1 MLKDALIIF
10 RKEVKNLFKD
20 RRTLFSTFILPLLVL
35 PIIFIGMGTV
45 LGSMEKDAQESTY
58 AISITGN
65 RDPVFSELLSA
76 SLSHAA
82 VDPQSAEISI
92 AFPVGYA
99 PGISANVVVS
109 FDSSSRKNQF
119 AAQQVVQV
127 VKDYESVLA
136 QDLLS
141 LYGLDRQDLHTL
153 DIVMIDVA
161 SEATQ
166 TGGSVLAMLVPY
178 FLVIFL
184 FAGSMNAGLDTTSG
198 EKERGSLAVLL
209 VNQVSRTS
217 IAWGKILYVSL
228 VAICSALATFLGLLI
243 SMYLPVGSSAMMGPD
258 LRSFVIEG
266 HALAM
271 IVATLLSTALLTAS
285 VVTLLGCIARTM
297 KEGSSYVMP
306 LYMVVILVGVTTM
319 YMDPTQRVVLFLVP
333 IVNTIFM
340 MKESFMGM
348 ATVGHL
354 VMTVV
359 SNISFATLCALMV
372 SRLFNSEKILQTV

>member
-65 RDPVFSELLSA
+65 RDPVFSDLLA
-76 SLSHAA
+76 GSLSYVP
-82 VDPQSAEISI
+82 VDRQAAEISI
-92 AFPVGYA
+92 VFPVDYA
-99 PGISANVVVS
+99 PGVAANVVVS
-109 FDSSSRKNQF
+109 YDSSSRKNQF

-141 LYGLDRQDLHTL
+141 LYGLDRKDLHTL
-153 DIVMIDVA
+153 DIVMVDVA
-161 SEATQ
+161 SEATR

-228 VAICSALATFLGLLI
+228 VAICSAIATFLGLLI

-258 LRSFVIEG
+258 LKAFVIGG
-266 HALAM
+266 HVLAM

-285 VVTLLGCIARTM
+285 VVSLLGCIARTM

-333 IVNTIFM
+333 VVNTIFM

-348 ATVGHL
+348 ATAGHL
-354 VMTVV
+354 VLTVV
-359 SNISFATLCALMV
+359 SNISFATVCALMV

>member
-20 RRTLFSTFILPLLVL
+20 RRTLFSTFFLPLLVL
-35 PIIFIGMGTV
+35 PIIFIGMGSV
-45 LGSMEKDAQESTY
+45 LGSMERDAQESTY

-65 RDPVFSELLSA
+65 RDPVFLELLA
-76 SLSHAA
+76 TFLSFTPVA
-82 VDPQSAEISI
+82 QQQAEISI
-92 AFPVGYA
+92 AFPAGYA
-99 PGISANVVVS
+99 PGVSANVVVS
-109 FDSSSRKNQF
+109 YDSSSRKNQF

-127 VKDYESVLA
+127 IKDYESVLA

-141 LYGLDRQDLHTL
+141 HYGLDRQDLHTL
-153 DIVMIDVA
+153 DILMVDVA
-161 SEATQ
+161 SEATR
-166 TGGSVLAMLVPY
+166 TGGSMLAMLVPY

-217 IAWGKILYVSL
+217 IAWGKILYVSV

-243 SMYLPVGSSAMMGPD
+243 TMYLPVGSSAMMGPD
-258 LRSFVIEG
+258 LRAFVIEG
-266 HALAM
+266 HVLAM
-271 IVATLLSTALLTAS
+271 IVATLLSTALLSAS

-306 LYMVVILVGVTTM
+306 LYMVVILIGVTTM
-319 YMDPTQRVVLFLVP
+319 YMDPTERVVLFLVP

-340 MKESFMGM
+340 MKDSFMGM

-359 SNISFATLCALMV
+359 SNISFATVCALMV